1 MSTILRAIW
10 TVPPTV
16 APQPQL
22 HCRRCGAVSNFVSS
36 GKIRV
41 NSNGKKLDAWLIYK
55 CATCESTWNRPLL
68 ERRPV
73 SLLEPA
79 YLRALQGN
87 DQELADN
94 IALDIADLKRWA
106 PCVAVFGGTQVKK
119 QVEEGGSGGEAFEI
133 RLVVRNPVAM
143 RLDRFLAEEFGIGR
157 ARIQA
162 LYDAGKLVIDP
173 GGPRVLR
180 RPLRNGT
187 RISGS
192 NIHPGRIAGRPDSG

>member
-10 TVPPTV
+10 TVTPTV

-22 HCRRCGAVSNFVSS
+22 HCRRCGTVSNFVSS

-41 NSNGKKLDAWLIYK
+41 NSNGKKVDAWLIYK
-55 CATCESTWNRPLL
+55 CIACDSTWNRPLL

-79 YLRALQGN
+79 YLQALQGN
-87 DQELADN
+87 DPELADC

-106 PCVAVFGGTQVKK
+106 PRVIVFGGIRVSKRA
-119 QVEEGGSGGEAFEI
+119 EEGGNGVEAFEVQ
-133 RLVVRNPVAM
+133 LVVPSPVAM

-162 LYDAGKLVIDP
+162 LYDAGALGIDP

-180 RPLRNGT
+180 RPLRNGA
-187 RISGS
+187 RISGT
-192 NIHPGRIAGRPDSG
+192 NIDPFRITGTHL

>member
-10 TVPPTV
+10 TVTPTV

-143 RLDRFLAEEFGIGR
+143 RPPPF
-157 ARIQA
+157 
-162 LYDAGKLVIDP
+162 K
-173 GGPRVLR
+173 
-180 RPLRNGT
+180 
-187 RISGS
+187 
-192 NIHPGRIAGRPDSG
+192 